1 MNNEINNN
9 DDREYN
15 RSLIEN
21 YLINSRESL
30 MITNNIMSSISRNE
44 DRLYDLINRE
54 LNYTRNYNNNS
65 NILFSSPFYTNQQ
78 NASFQPRQQPQPA
91 SFQSRQQPQ
100 PASFQSRQQPQ
111 PASFQS
117 RQQPQPASSQS
128 RQPQIQPINNPQS
141 RRTSFTNN
149 NRIRR
154 NNSIINNRNIR
165 PRYGENIRNYPNR
178 YNGPFDN
185 NQVLNRDFN
194 ESLISILDNMN
205 FDSVP
210 VTPTEEQINNACED
224 ISFNLISNP
233 INTSCPINLE
243 RFTNDSLI
251 TQIIFCGH
259 CYSPDALRMWF
270 TTNVRC
276 PICRYDIRTYNPLLM
291 IHNPYRRIINTNI
304 QTETRQTSE
313 REQVQASETESASE
327 TRRERVQASER
338 GREPEQ
344 EPASERGREPA
355 SETEQVQAS
364 EPASEPA
371 ASETE
376 QVLEESIFESEM
388 NLNDEN
394 ISHNISNE
402 IFGNLQNL
410 ISQDI
415 SGGNVGMNTYSITIS
430 DPSNND
436 APILD
441 ISYQLF
447 LN

>member
-54 LNYTRNYNNNS
+54 LTYTRNYNNNS

-78 NASFQPRQQPQPA
+78 NTSFQPRQQNASFQPRQQPQAA
-91 SFQSRQQPQ
+91 SFHPRQQN
-100 PASFQSRQQPQ
+100 S
-111 PASFQS
+111 
-117 RQQPQPASSQS
+117 SSQS
-128 RQPQIQPINNPQS
+128 RQPQQPQPRQPQQPQPRQPQQPQIQPRQPQP
-141 RRTSFTNN
+141 RLTSFTNN

-154 NNSIINNRNIR
+154 NNSINNRNIR
-165 PRYGENIRNYPNR
+165 PRYGENTRNYPNR

-243 RFTNDSLI
+243 RFTNESII

-304 QTETRQTSE
+304 QTEQE
-313 REQVQASETESASE
+313 PASE
-327 TRRERVQASER
+327 TRREPEQEPVSETR
-338 GREPEQ
+338 REPEQEPVSETRREPEQ
-344 EPASERGREPA
+344 EPASE
-355 SETEQVQAS
+355 TEQVQ
-364 EPASEPA
+364 
-371 ASETE
+371 
-376 QVLEESIFESEM
+376 EESIFESEM

>member
-78 NASFQPRQQPQPA
+78 NTSFQPRQQPQPA
-91 SFQSRQQPQ
+91 SSQSRQQN
-100 PASFQSRQQPQ
+100 S
-111 PASFQS
+111 
-117 RQQPQPASSQS
+117 SSQS
-128 RQPQIQPINNPQS
+128 RQTFQSEQSQPRQPQQPQIQPINNPQS

-243 RFTNDSLI
+243 RFTNESLI

-304 QTETRQTSE
+304 QTEQEPVSETR
-313 REQVQASETESASE
+313 REPEPEPASEPASE
-327 TRRERVQASER
+327 TRRE
-338 GREPEQ
+338 PEQ
-344 EPASERGREPA
+344 EQEQEPA
-355 SETEQVQAS
+355 SETEQVQ
-364 EPASEPA
+364 
-371 ASETE
+371 
-376 QVLEESIFESEM
+376 EESIFESEM

-415 SGGNVGMNTYSITIS
+415 SGGNVGVNTYSITIS

>member
-65 NILFSSPFYTNQQ
+65 NMLFSSPFYTNQQ
-78 NASFQPRQQPQPA
+78 NASFQPRQQPQPV
-91 SFQSRQQPQ
+91 
-100 PASFQSRQQPQ
+100 
-111 PASFQS
+111 SFQS

-128 RQPQIQPINNPQS
+128 RQQNSSSQSRQTFRSEQSQPRQAQQPQIQPINNPQS

-185 NQVLNRDFN
+185 NQLLNRDFN

-243 RFTNDSLI
+243 RFTNESLI

-304 QTETRQTSE
+304 QTEQE
-313 REQVQASETESASE
+313 PVSETRREPEPEPEPEPASE
-327 TRRERVQASER
+327 TRRE
-338 GREPEQ
+338 PEQ
-344 EPASERGREPA
+344 EQEPA
-355 SETEQVQAS
+355 SETEQVQ
-364 EPASEPA
+364 
-371 ASETE
+371 
-376 QVLEESIFESEM
+376 EESIFESEM

-415 SGGNVGMNTYSITIS
+415 SGGNVGVNTYSITIS

>member
-91 SFQSRQQPQ
+91 SS
-100 PASFQSRQQPQ
+100 
-111 PASFQS
+111 QS

-128 RQPQIQPINNPQS
+128 RQPQQPQIQPINNLQS

-338 GREPEQ
+338 GRGREPEQ
-344 EPASERGREPA
+344 EPASERGQEPEQEPA
-355 SETEQVQAS
+355 SSETEQ
-364 EPASEPA
+364 EPA

>member
-1 MNNEINNN
+1 MN
-9 DDREYN
+9 
-15 RSLIEN
+15 SLKTIAIIPAR
-21 YLINSRESL
+21 YQSSRFPGKPL
-30 MITNNIMSSISRNE
+30 
-44 DRLYDLINRE
+44 
-54 LNYTRNYNNNS
+54 
-65 NILFSSPFYTNQQ
+65 
-78 NASFQPRQQPQPA
+78 A
-91 SFQSRQQPQ
+91 
-100 PASFQSRQQPQ
+100 
-111 PASFQS
+111 
-117 RQQPQPASSQS
+117 
-128 RQPQIQPINNPQS
+128 QIAGKTMLQ
-141 RRTSFTNN
+141 RV
-149 NRIRR
+149 
-154 NNSIINNRNIR
+154 
-165 PRYGENIRNYPNR
+165 Y
-178 YNGPFDN
+178 
-185 NQVLNRDFN
+185 
-194 ESLISILDNMN
+194 
-205 FDSVP
+205 
-210 VTPTEEQINNACED
+210 
-224 ISFNLISNP
+224 
-233 INTSCPINLE
+233 
-243 RFTNDSLI
+243 
-251 TQIIFCGH
+251 
-259 CYSPDALRMWF
+259 
-270 TTNVRC
+270 
-276 PICRYDIRTYNPLLM
+276 
-291 IHNPYRRIINTNI
+291 
-304 QTETRQTSE
+304 
-313 REQVQASETESASE
+313 EQVQASETESASE